1 MVLKRLQCMQK
12 TAPVTR
18 WMKIVTNRTSKRNKL
33 MTIES
38 IHYLESILMGI
49 LPFKI
54 PSFIP
59 PMKYIYYI
67 LKGLIYYTSSL
78 LFISSKLFWRIAQLI
93 YTAIWRKEINLQ
105 YIILSYPSSISG
117 LLVPSTLV
125 FWSPI
130 CFEPMSTSDHSCTSL
145 SRGLSEQLKP
155 PEIIRKYLIF
165 SLMIKLVSMLVITN
179 WTVWR

>member
-1 MVLKRLQCMQK
+1 MLKRLQCMQK

-93 YTAIWRKEINLQ
+93 YTAIWRKYYLVP
-105 YIILSYPSSISG
+105 LPSVASWYQVLWFSG
-117 LLVPSTLV
+117 LLFALNRWVHLTTAAQVCLGVCLNS
-125 FWSPI
+125 WSLLKSYENI
-130 CFEPMSTSDHSCTSL
+130 LYSL
-145 SRGLSEQLKP
+145 
-155 PEIIRKYLIF
+155 
-165 SLMIKLVSMLVITN
+165 
-179 WTVWR
+179 